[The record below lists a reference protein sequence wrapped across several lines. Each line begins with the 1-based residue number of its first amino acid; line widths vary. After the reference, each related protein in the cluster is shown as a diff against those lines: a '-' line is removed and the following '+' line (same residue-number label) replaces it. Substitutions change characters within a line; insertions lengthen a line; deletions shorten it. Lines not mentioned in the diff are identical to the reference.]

1 MNMNENRLIGYRIA
15 MARKQA
21 KLTQAQLSEKAR
33 MDASTLSRLERGA
46 LMTSLETLMTLS
58 DILDVGLEY
67 ILYDFLKETSDIDDP
82 LVFEITKAAS
92 PLPDNY
98 KRHILNEI
106 NSLKENFWEE
116 GE

>member
-1 MNMNENRLIGYRIA
+1 MNTNTNRLVGYRIA

-33 MDASTLSRLERGA
+33 MDASTLSRLERGTV
-46 LMTSLETLMTLS
+46 MTSLDTLVTLS

-67 ILYDFLKETSDIDDP
+67 ILYDFLKETADITDP
-82 LVFEITKAAS
+82 LVFEITRAAN

-106 NSLKENFWEE
+106 NSLKENLWEAE
-116 GE
+116 K